1 MIFDDNHN
9 YFIVKLNLYKL
20 INPISPESGIKNA
33 ISAGS
38 GRDIH
43 LKSSQQAR
51 SSWLSSTLFGLHVS
65 DPHTVRKTYLYE
77 EVFKKSHFSS
87 PRAQCFYYKWFT
99 IMYTKISYSLEFNGR
114 IFGIVFDS
122 FCSIFRFSMRLI
134 SLLHSYLTAYHSQT
148 FAVRKACISAFCGK
162 KQTWIIFPGSYFT
175 TFFVQKAKN

>member
-77 EVFKKSHFSS
+77 EVLKNPTFLPPRPDKKNNAFLHNV
-87 PRAQCFYYKWFT
+87 FT
-99 IMYTKISYSLEFNGR
+99 TN
-114 IFGIVFDS
+114 D
-122 FCSIFRFSMRLI
+122 
-134 SLLHSYLTAYHSQT
+134 SLLCILKFHLVKNSMEEFLVLFLIP
-148 FAVRKACISAFCGK
+148 FA
-162 KQTWIIFPGSYFT
+162 P
-175 TFFVQKAKN
+175 FFVFL